1 MTLWCVNRGRGSIFR
16 LRFTRFYGCQC
27 LCNPLF
33 FNAIKRLTHHFM
45 ALVATFPPPEKIF
58 FSTLKSCVLNDL
70 KWCNM
75 RWKRKKRWK
84 KVWEKFAGSEKV
96 PTFAIPLR
104 NKGTS
109 LRQTSWDDEVWKG
122 SPEGLK
128 YRKVH
133 WKDWRKY
140 KEASTKTQRTRALI
154 S

>member
-1 MTLWCVNRGRGSIFR
+1 MSFFFFMVRTMERWDLLVLPHFALWNVLKI
-16 LRFTRFYGCQC
+16 
-27 LCNPLF
+27 
-33 FNAIKRLTHHFM
+33 NAIKRLTPHFM
-45 ALVATFPPPEKIF
+45 AFRATFPPPEKNIF
-58 FSTLKSCVLNDL
+58 LGPQVVRPQWLKMMQYEVG
-70 KWCNM
+70 M
-75 RWKRKKRWK
+75 KKRWK

-109 LRQTSWDDEVWKG
+109 LRRTSWADGVWKSG
-122 SPEGLK
+122 PEGLK

-154 S
+154 SFRN

>member
-1 MTLWCVNRGRGSIFR
+1 MVRTMERWDLLVLPHFGLWNV
-16 LRFTRFYGCQC
+16 LRI
-27 LCNPLF
+27 
-33 FNAIKRLTHHFM
+33 NAIKRLTLHLKAFR
-45 ALVATFPPPEKIF
+45 ATFPPPEKNIF
-58 FSTLKSCVLNDL
+58 LGPQVVCPQWLKMMQYEVG
-70 KWCNM
+70 M
-75 RWKRKKRWK
+75 KKRWK
-84 KVWEKFAGSEKV
+84 KVREKFAGSEKV

-109 LRQTSWDDEVWKG
+109 LRRTSWADGVWKSG
-122 SPEGLK
+122 PEGLK